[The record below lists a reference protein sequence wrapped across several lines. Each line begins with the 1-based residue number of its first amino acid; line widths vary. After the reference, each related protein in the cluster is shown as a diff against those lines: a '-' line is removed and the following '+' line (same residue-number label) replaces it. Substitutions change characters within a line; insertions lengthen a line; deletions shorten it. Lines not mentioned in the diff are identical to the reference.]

1 MRRATGLATLVLLWC
16 FGATTF
22 AQSTDGAADGSQATS
37 RTAASDS
44 PETSTAP
51 ATGSM
56 PSDSRTQFP
65 SFLLDSY
72 FGVDVGSINYP
83 FTPRQLESGFRAESV
98 AVPHAAARVVLFG
111 HRFYKYLSAQV
122 AYTRPIQWVK
132 YRNVNGTAETG
143 SVWMAIGDVSLKSQL
158 PLTSRVALYGETGLA
173 IVSRTGFA
181 IGGTPGVAHA
191 QYGAPLFGAGVEY
204 ALNTRWD
211 VLAGMTYV
219 PSRGAG
225 QQPEM
230 TTGSAGFR
238 YNVRPIPAPRLEAAR
253 TGGGIFPENLVQ
265 VGFVTNAFGYGWN
278 NVVSSKAP
286 VFWGGHVH
294 VARGITVRYQR
305 NVFHTRRRL
314 ALDLGTSVSLLKS
327 EDGNQNFVAIAAYP
341 LVRWNFLRREAA
353 DVFVS
358 YSVAGPSF
366 VSRRFIGQ
374 HDAGNRFTFQ
384 DMLGVGMYVGKRRQ
398 LFVQLDIGHYSNGN
412 MFPQNPGLKVP
423 TTITLGRA
431 F

>member
-1 MRRATGLATLVLLWC
+1 MDDS
-16 FGATTF
+16 
-22 AQSTDGAADGSQATS
+22 QSTP
-37 RTAASDS
+37 RAASAS
-44 PETSTAP
+44 PEAS
-51 ATGSM
+51 SI

-65 SFLLDSY
+65 AFLLDSY

-83 FTPRQLESGFRAESV
+83 FSPRQLESGFRAESV

-158 PLTSRVALYGETGLA
+158 PVTSRVAVYGETGLA
-173 IVSRTGFA
+173 LVSRTGFE
-181 IGGTPGVAHA
+181 IGGAPGVAHA
-191 QYGAPLFGAGVEY
+191 QYGAPLLGAGVEY

-219 PSRGAG
+219 PSHGAG

-230 TTGSAGFR
+230 TTGSLGFR
-238 YNVRPIPAPRLEAAR
+238 YNVRPIPAARVEAAR
-253 TGGGIFPENLVQ
+253 TGGRIFPENIVQ
-265 VGFVTNAFGYGWN
+265 LGIVTNTFGYGWN

-294 VARGITVRYQR
+294 VTRGVTVRYQR
-305 NVFHTRRRL
+305 NVFHTRSRL

-327 EDGNQNFVAIAAYP
+327 EDGNQNFVAVAAYP

-366 VSRRFIGQ
+366 VSRRVIGQ

-384 DMLGVGMYVGKRRQ
+384 DMLGVGMFVGKSRH

-412 MFPQNPGLKVP
+412 MFPQNPGVKVP

>member
-1 MRRATGLATLVLLWC
+1 VVVLWC
-16 FGATTF
+16 VGTTTF
-22 AQSTDGAADGSQATS
+22 AQSTAASEDGSQSTS
-37 RTAASDS
+37 RPASAS
-44 PETSTAP
+44 SES
-51 ATGSM
+51 SSI

-65 SFLLDSY
+65 AFLLDSY

-83 FTPRQLESGFRAESV
+83 FSPRQLESGFRAESV
-98 AVPHAAARVVLFG
+98 AVPHAATRVVLFG

-158 PLTSRVALYGETGLA
+158 PVTSRVAVYGETGLA
-173 IVSRTGFA
+173 VVSRTGFA
-181 IGGTPGVAHA
+181 IDGSPGVAHA

-204 ALNTRWD
+204 ALNPRWD
-211 VLAGMTYV
+211 VLAGMTHV
-219 PSRGAG
+219 PSRRAG
-225 QQPEM
+225 QHPEM
-230 TTGSAGFR
+230 TTGSLGFR
-238 YNVRPIPAPRLEAAR
+238 YNVRPIPPARLEAAR
-253 TGGGIFPENLVQ
+253 SGGWIFPQNLVQ
-265 VGFVTNAFGYGWN
+265 LGFVTNAFGYGWN
-278 NVVSSKAP
+278 NVVSTKAP

-294 VARGITVRYQR
+294 VARGLTVRYQR

-327 EDGNQNFVAIAAYP
+327 EDGNQNFVAVAAYP
-341 LVRWNFLRREAA
+341 LVRWNFLRREAG

-366 VSRRFIGQ
+366 VSRRVIGE
-374 HDAGNRFTFQ
+374 HDAGNRLTFQ
-384 DMLGVGMYVGKRRQ
+384 DMLGVGMFIGKRRH

-412 MFPQNPGLKVP
+412 MFPQNPGVKVP

>member
-1 MRRATGLATLVLLWC
+1 MTRRATGLATLVLLWC
-16 FGATTF
+16 CGAPTF
-22 AQSTDGAADGSQATS
+22 AQSTAGTADGSQPPSRAAT
-37 RTAASDS
+37 AS
-44 PETSTAP
+44 PETS
-51 ATGSM
+51 SI

-65 SFLLDSY
+65 AFLLDSY

-83 FTPRQLESGFRAESV
+83 FSPRQLESGFRAESV

-111 HRFYKYLSAQV
+111 HRFYKYLSAQI
-122 AYTRPIQWVK
+122 AYTRPVQWVK

-158 PLTSRVALYGETGLA
+158 PVTSRVAVYGETGLA
-173 IVSRTGFA
+173 LVSRTGFA
-181 IGGTPGVAHA
+181 IAGAPGVAHA
-191 QYGAPLFGAGVEY
+191 QYGAPLFGAGIEY

-219 PSRGAG
+219 PSHGAG

-230 TTGSAGFR
+230 TTGSLGFR
-238 YNVRPIPAPRLEAAR
+238 YNVRPIPAARVEAAR

-265 VGFVTNAFGYGWN
+265 LGIVTNTFGYGWN

-286 VFWGGHVH
+286 VFWGGHVQ
-294 VARGITVRYQR
+294 VARGLTVRYQR

-327 EDGNQNFVAIAAYP
+327 EDGNQNFVAVAAYP

-366 VSRRFIGQ
+366 VSRRIIGQ

-384 DMLGVGMYVGKRRQ
+384 DMLGVGMFVGRSRH

-412 MFPQNPGLKVP
+412 MFPQNPGVKVP
-423 TTITLGRA
+423 TTITFGRA